1 MFDSDNF
8 GRQWL
13 TREAR
18 TGAAPENAPLRLALL
33 WYNYENAPS
42 TSHYYCK
49 MHPTLPAATLWYNC
63 TPASFGTFC
72 STLPSY
78 TWYSTTTLQTS
89 LAVENHS
96 IQSPFALQ
104 LCFCLFQASKSRVY
118 DHLTS
123 LYDTSYIVYHKTW
136 LPNQKTTI

>member
-13 TREAR
+13 TR
-18 TGAAPENAPLRLALL
+18 GLAPRL
-33 WYNYENAPS
+33 
-42 TSHYYCK
+42 K
-49 MHPTLPAATLWYNC
+49 MHPCVSLYCGTLRKCTPYVRLTTIVKCTPLPAATLWYNC
-63 TPASFGTFC
+63 TPASFATFC

-96 IQSPFALQ
+96 IQSPLALQ